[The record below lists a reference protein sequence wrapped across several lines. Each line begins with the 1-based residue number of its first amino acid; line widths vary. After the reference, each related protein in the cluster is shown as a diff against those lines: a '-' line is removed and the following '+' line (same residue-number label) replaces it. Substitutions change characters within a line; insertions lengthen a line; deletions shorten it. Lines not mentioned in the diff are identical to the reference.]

1 MGRVKLEIKRI
12 ENNTN
17 RQVTFSK
24 RRNGLIK
31 KAYELSILCD
41 IDIALIMFSPSGRLS
56 HFSGRRRI
64 EDVFT
69 RYINLP
75 DQEREH
81 ALIFPDQIRHPDIQ
95 NKEYLLRILQQLRSE
110 NDIAL
115 QLANPASFSSDFEVI
130 QQEIVRLQ
138 PQLQMAEEQLRA
150 YEPDLLRLTSMG
162 ELESCEK
169 HLVDTLANIVQ
180 RKEYLLSN
188 HLSSYHP
195 SPIQQGLPPSFD
207 NEVVNWLP
215 DGGQNQSQIFDASSA
230 LNQLRDLSSTVYDPL
245 LQGSISNP
253 NGEDF
258 QPWPQPFVSTPTLYS
273 HVQHGM
279 VGPEMTEMMANEQME
294 IPGNNSSH
302 GQAAENGG
310 SNYENRVPQLNGQ

>member
-1 MGRVKLEIKRI
+1 MITLQECNDFQTFILFK
-12 ENNTN
+12 NTN
-17 RQVTFSK
+17 IVK
-24 RRNGLIK
+24 
-31 KAYELSILCD
+31 
-41 IDIALIMFSPSGRLS
+41 
-56 HFSGRRRI
+56 I

-69 RYINLP
+69 RYIDLP
-75 DQEREH
+75 DQEREQYALKQFYAITNYSAS

-115 QLANPASFSSDFEVI
+115 QLANPASFSSDFEGI
-130 QQEIVRLQ
+130 QEEIVRLQ
-138 PQLQMAEEQLRA
+138 QQLQMAEEQLRA

-215 DGGQNQSQIFDASSA
+215 DGGQNQSQIFDSSSS

-253 NGEDF
+253 SGEDF

-273 HVQHGM
+273 HLQHGM

-310 SNYENRVPQLNGQ
+310 SNYENRVRQLNGQ